1 MPPEKISFPVGK
13 TGEIVIETGFLS
25 QPAAFPG
32 VYRRPRVTIEQDI
45 DLKPFIIPPENY
57 AQLLEINRLLSH
69 PKTRILLI
77 KMKEK
82 EGRKNTPFN
91 SPLAEALIKSGLK

>member
-13 TGEIVIETGFLS
+13 TGEIVIETSFLS

-32 VYRRPRVTIEQDI
+32 ACRRPRVTIEQDI

-82 EGRKNTPFN
+82 EGGENTPFN